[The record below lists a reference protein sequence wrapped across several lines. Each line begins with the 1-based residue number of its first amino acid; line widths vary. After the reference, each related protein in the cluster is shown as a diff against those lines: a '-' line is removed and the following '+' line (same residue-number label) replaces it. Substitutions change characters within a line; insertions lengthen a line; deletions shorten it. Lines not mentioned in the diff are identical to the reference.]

1 MANFG
6 CGFERGLARDFANG
20 FARDFERDLERD
32 LERGFARDLERD
44 FERDLERGLERGFE
58 RGGFARG
65 FERSFASADVYK
77 SKTPYGISVKVV
89 APDVPFNGS
98 SHRVIYVKSA
108 IPSCLFAEVKGC
120 ETTHALSVFKP
131 LGGFFTWTFNDAK
144 GEHVLKIFSEC
155 ASDVPRDMELARAWQ
170 PLIADIMEELLPAL
184 LGFES
189 MCSCDLGP
197 LRDGAVKM
205 RVEVVA

>member
-1 MANFG
+1 MASFG
-6 CGFERGLARDFANG
+6 CGFERGFANG
-20 FARDFERDLERD
+20 F
-32 LERGFARDLERD
+32 ERGFARDLERGFANGFARD
-44 FERDLERGLERGFE
+44 LERDLERDL
-58 RGGFARG
+58 ARG

-155 ASDVPRDMELARAWQ
+155 ANDVPRDMELARAWQ

>member
-6 CGFERGLARDFANG
+6 CGFERGFERGFANGFARDFANG
-20 FARDFERDLERD
+20 FARDL
-32 LERGFARDLERD
+32 
-44 FERDLERGLERGFE
+44 ERDLERGLERDLE
-58 RGGFARG
+58 RG